1 MNDKPSLGLYPG
13 QFAPFHVG
21 HLDVLKQAL
30 GVFDEVLVAKCIN
43 PEKEGNDPYSLP
55 ENFLRGM
62 EGVSAKKWDGL
73 LVDLIKAWEKHYD
86 VTLVRGLRSGADLD
100 YEQNFAA
107 FLRSMYPQVKIV
119 AFYCNPN
126 LRHISSSALRAIQKI
141 SDEEY
146 RKFVIT
152 D

>member
-1 MNDKPSLGLYPG
+1 MKKLGLYAG
-13 QFAPFHVG
+13 SFNPFHLG

-30 GVFDEVLVAKCIN
+30 GVFDEVLVAKCVN
-43 PEKEGNDPYSLP
+43 PEKEGIDLYPLP
-55 ENFLRGM
+55 ETFLCSM
-62 EGVSAKKWDGL
+62 DKVLVKKWDGL
-73 LVDLIKAWEKHYD
+73 LIDLIKIWEEHYD

-107 FLRSMYPQVKIV
+107 FLKSMYPSIKIV

-126 LRHISSSALRAIQKI
+126 LRHISSSALRSIQKI

-146 RKFVIT
+146 KKFVIAN
-152 D
+152 